1 MSRRTHV
8 PESEVRPMLKRFV
21 ALGILLEIAPGEYAV
36 PEGDDD
42 KADALGFLDNE

>member
-8 PESEVRPMLKRFV
+8 PELEVRPLLDRFV

-36 PEGDDD
+36 PEGHDDEV
-42 KADALGFLDNE
+42 AVLRLLDDV